1 MNEINIL
8 NNHSEHSINKKN
20 LKIYCKDVLNYNG
33 YNSYSISLI
42 FVEQDELKEMK
53 NKYFKKNVYTDVIAF
68 NLNEDN
74 EELDGE
80 LYLSLKTIENNAT
93 LYNDSLEN
101 EIKRV
106 VAHGLL
112 HLIGYEDNNI
122 ARKKEMT
129 KIEDDCIKLFKH
141 INLIC

>member
-1 MNEINIL
+1 
-8 NNHSEHSINKKN
+8 
-20 LKIYCKDVLNYNG
+20 
-33 YNSYSISLI
+33 
-42 FVEQDELKEMK
+42 MK

-129 KIEDDCIKLFKH
+129 KIEDNCIKLFKH

>member
-20 LKIYCKDVLNYNG
+20 LKTYCKDVLDYNG

-129 KIEDDCIKLFKH
+129 KIEDNCIKLFKH

>member
-1 MNEINIL
+1 M
-8 NNHSEHSINKKN
+8 KK
-20 LKIYCKDVLNYNG
+20 
-33 YNSYSISLI
+33 
-42 FVEQDELKEMK
+42 E
-53 NKYFKKNVYTDVIAF
+53 YFKKNVYTDVIAF

-80 LYLSLKTIENNAT
+80 LYLSFETIKNNAA
-93 LYNDSLEN
+93 LYNQSLEN

-112 HLIGYEDNNI
+112 HLIGYEDNNS

-129 KIEDDCIKLFKH
+129 KIEDNCIKLFKH
-141 INLIC
+141 ITLIC

>member
-1 MNEINIL
+1 MKEINIL

-129 KIEDDCIKLFKH
+129 KIEDNCIKLFKH

>member
-8 NNHSEHSINKKN
+8 NNHSEHPINKKN

-42 FVEQDELKEMK
+42 FVGQDELKEMK
-53 NKYFKKNVYTDVIAF
+53 NKYFKKNVYTDIIAF

-112 HLIGYEDNNI
+112 HLIGYEDDNDI
-122 ARKKEMT
+122 RKKEMT
-129 KIEDDCIKLFKH
+129 KIENSCLELFQD
-141 INLIC
+141 ITLTC

>member
-1 MNEINIL
+1 MNEIHIV
-8 NNHSEHSINKKN
+8 NNHSERFINKKN

-42 FVEQDELKEMK
+42 FVGQDELKEMK
-53 NKYFKKNVYTDVIAF
+53 NKYFKKNVYTDIIAF

-112 HLIGYEDNNI
+112 HLIGYEDDNS

-129 KIEDDCIKLFKH
+129 KIEDNCIKLFKH
-141 INLIC
+141 ITLIC

>member
-129 KIEDDCIKLFKH
+129 KIEDNCIKLFKH

>member
-1 MNEINIL
+1 MNEINIP
-8 NNHSEHSINKKN
+8 NSHSDHSINKKN
-20 LKIYCKDVLNYNG
+20 LKTYCKDVLNYNG

-42 FVEQDELKEMK
+42 FVDQDELREMK
-53 NKYFKKNVYTDVIAF
+53 NEYFKKNVYTDIIAF
-68 NLNEDN
+68 NLNDDN

-80 LYLSLKTIENNAT
+80 LYLSFETIKNNAT
-93 LYNDSLEN
+93 LYNESSEN

-112 HLIGYEDNNI
+112 HLIGYKDDNG

-129 KIEDDCIKLFKH
+129 KIEDHCIKLFKH
-141 INLIC
+141 ITLIC

>member
-20 LKIYCKDVLNYNG
+20 LKTYCKDVLDYNG
-33 YNSYSISLI
+33 YKSYSISLI
-42 FVEQDELKEMK
+42 FVEQDELRKMK
-53 NKYFKKNVYTDVIAF
+53 NKYFKKDVYTDVIAF

-129 KIEDDCIKLFKH
+129 KIEDNCIKLFKH

>member
-74 EELDGE
+74 EDLDGE

-112 HLIGYEDNNI
+112 HLIGYEDDTED
-122 ARKKEMT
+122 RKKTMT
-129 KIEDDCIKLFKH
+129 KNEDEFIELFKD
-141 INLIC
+141 IILI

>member
-8 NNHSEHSINKKN
+8 NNHSEHPINKKN

-42 FVEQDELKEMK
+42 FVGQDELKEMK
-53 NKYFKKNVYTDVIAF
+53 NKYFKKNVYTDIIAF

-112 HLIGYEDNNI
+112 HLIGYEDSNS

-129 KIEDDCIKLFKH
+129 KIENNCIKLFKH